1 VCADVILVVQR
12 TINTASRPEKNNT
25 MNIGHITAKW
35 ASRDPKREAIVD
47 VPTGRRVTFGA
58 LDQRVRQLA
67 NALANRKIAK
77 GSRIG
82 VLSKNA
88 IEYFEIYYACARAG
102 YIAQPLNWRLSA
114 PELARILADG
124 DPTVVV
130 SADEFRNERNVM
142 QREVDASLW
151 LEYGVNS
158 DGSYEDFLGGA
169 NDDEP
174 LASATTG
181 DDDPALILY
190 TGGTTG
196 ISKGALHT
204 HKTLFMGMLNQTVAE
219 RVVPSDV
226 YMLTGQM
233 FHIPVALAMNYMAH
247 GCPVVL
253 MNFDAQK
260 AIEIIEAERV
270 SAFLGITTM
279 LNWMMAAPNFHTS
292 DISSLR
298 NIQYGGG
305 PMPAT
310 VVKAALEAFPCT
322 LIQGYGQT
330 EGMTMTFLSQEDHR
344 DAIAGIHP
352 ERLSSCGREGFITRV
367 QVVDEAGK
375 PVPKDGN
382 TPGEIEIQ
390 SEANMLGYWRKEE
403 LNAQTFRNGWMRTG
417 DIATWDSDSYVFIV
431 DRAKDMIIS
440 GGENIYSTQ
449 VEAAIHKH
457 PAVLEAAVIGV
468 PDDEWG
474 ESVKAVVVLKPG
486 TSATAAEIIDT
497 ARQHLASYQKPR
509 SVEFVDS
516 LPKAPTGKILKR
528 DLRDR
533 FWKDRDRMV

>member
-1 VCADVILVVQR
+1 V
-12 TINTASRPEKNNT
+12 
-25 MNIGHITAKW
+25 NIGNITAKW
-35 ASRDPKREAIVD
+35 AARSPDREAIID

-58 LDQRVRQLA
+58 LDERIRKLA
-67 NALANRKIAK
+67 NALAARQVAK
-77 GSRIG
+77 GARIG
-82 VLSKNA
+82 VLAKNA

-102 YIAQPLNWRLSA
+102 YIAQPLNWRLGAS
-114 PELARILADG
+114 ELAKILADG

-130 SADEFRNERNVM
+130 SSAEFRNEREAM
-142 QREVDASLW
+142 QRKVDAPVW
-151 LEYGVNS
+151 LEFGADS
-158 DGSYEDFLGGA
+158 DGSYEAFLVRA
-169 NDDEP
+169 SDAEP
-174 LASATTG
+174 AASATTG
-181 DDDPALILY
+181 DNDPALILY

-196 ISKGALHT
+196 VSKGALHT

-253 MNFDAQK
+253 MNFEARQ
-260 AIEIIEAERV
+260 ALEIIEAERV

-279 LNWMMAAPNFHTS
+279 LNWMMAAPNFSTC

-352 ERLSSCGREGFITRV
+352 ERLSSCGREGFVTRV
-367 QVVDEAGK
+367 QVVDEAGQ
-375 PVPKDGN
+375 PVPKDGR

-390 SEANMLGYWRKEE
+390 SEANMLGYWRREE
-403 LNAQTFRNGWMRTG
+403 LNAQTFRGGWMRTG
-417 DIATWDSDSYVFIV
+417 DIATWDEDSYLFIV

-468 PDDEWG
+468 PDEEWG

-486 TSATAAEIIDT
+486 ASATAAEIIDT

-509 SVEFVDS
+509 SVEFVDA

-528 DLRDR
+528 DLRER
-533 FWKDRDRMV
+533 FWKDRDRKV